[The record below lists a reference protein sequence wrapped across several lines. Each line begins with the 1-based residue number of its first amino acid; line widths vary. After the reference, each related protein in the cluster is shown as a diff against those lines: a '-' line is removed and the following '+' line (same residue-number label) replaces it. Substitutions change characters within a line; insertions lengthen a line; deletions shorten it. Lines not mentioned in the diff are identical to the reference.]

1 VRIVV
6 SSGSTSRD
14 AGDGG
19 CGVCWSGRA
28 ELVKDV
34 VGVSRDGGD
43 VEVAI
48 EMDERWPCS
57 MAWVNYICQV
67 VFS

>member
-1 VRIVV
+1 M

-43 VEVAI
+43 VEAAI
-48 EMDERWPCS
+48 MMR
-57 MAWVNYICQV
+57 
-67 VFS
+67 